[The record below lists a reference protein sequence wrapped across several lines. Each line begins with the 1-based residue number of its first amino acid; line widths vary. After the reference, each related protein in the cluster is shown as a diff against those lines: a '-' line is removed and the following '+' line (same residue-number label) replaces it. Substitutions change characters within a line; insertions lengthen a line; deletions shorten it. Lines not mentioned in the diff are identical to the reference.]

1 MAKVKQI
8 SAWVENRPGTLGAVA
23 DALGAKGV
31 DIRAFLAASL
41 DGKGFVRVVVDRP
54 AVARKVF
61 EAQGWKTT
69 VDELLEVRVPDRPGA
84 LARVAD
90 RLGAAGI
97 NIHYGYLGTAPGA
110 KQGSLFL
117 SVDDPTA
124 AARVLKG
131 GKPRRSR

>member
-1 MAKVKQI
+1 MPKVKQI

-23 DALGAKGV
+23 DALGAKKV

-41 DGKGFVRVVVDRP
+41 EGKGFVRVVVDRP

-69 VDELLEVRVPDRPGA
+69 VDELVEVRIPDRPGA

-90 RLGAAGI
+90 RLGGAGI
-97 NIHYGYLGTAPGA
+97 NIHYGYVGTARSA
-110 KQGSLFL
+110 SQASLFL
-117 SVDDPTA
+117 SVDAPA
-124 AARVLKG
+124 AALRVLRG
-131 GKPRRSR
+131 R

>member
-1 MAKVKQI
+1 MPKVKQI

-23 DALGAKGV
+23 DALGAKKV

-61 EAQGWKTT
+61 ESQGWKTT
-69 VDELLEVRVPDRPGA
+69 VDELVEVRIPDRPGA

-90 RLGAAGI
+90 RLGGAGI
-97 NIHYGYLGTAPGA
+97 NIHYGYVGTARSA
-110 KQGSLFL
+110 REVSLFL

-124 AARVLKG
+124 ALRILRG
-131 GKPRRSR
+131 R

>member
-1 MAKVKQI
+1 MPKVKQI

-23 DALGAKGV
+23 DALGAKKV

-61 EAQGWKTT
+61 ESQGWKTT
-69 VDELLEVRVPDRPGA
+69 VDELVEVLIPDRPGA

-90 RLGAAGI
+90 RLGGAGI
-97 NIHYGYLGTAPGA
+97 NIHYGYVGTAHSA
-110 KQGSLFL
+110 SKVSLYL
-117 SVDDPTA
+117 SVDDPA
-124 AARVLKG
+124 AALRILRG
-131 GKPRRSR
+131 R

>member
-1 MAKVKQI
+1 MPKVKQI

-23 DALGAKGV
+23 DALGAKKV
-31 DIRAFLAASL
+31 DIRAFLAASM

-69 VDELLEVRVPDRPGA
+69 VDELVEVRIPDRPGA

-90 RLGAAGI
+90 KLGAAGV
-97 NIHYGYLGTAPGA
+97 NIHYGYVGTAHSA
-110 KQGSLFL
+110 SQVSLFL
-117 SVDDPTA
+117 AVDDPA
-124 AARVLKG
+124 KALRILK
-131 GKPRRSR
+131 R

>member
-84 LARVAD
+84 LGSVAD
-90 RLGAAGI
+90 RLGGAGI
-97 NIHYGYLGTAPGA
+97 NIHYGYLGTARSA
-110 KQGSLFL
+110 SKASLFL
-117 SVDDPTA
+117 SVDDPA
-124 AARVLKG
+124 AALRILRG
-131 GKPRRSR
+131 R

>member
-1 MAKVKQI
+1 MGKVKQI

-23 DALGAKGV
+23 DALGARKV

-69 VDELLEVRVPDRPGA
+69 VDELLEVVIPDRPGA
-84 LARVAD
+84 LAAVAD
-90 RLGAAGI
+90 QLGSAGI
-97 NIHYGYLGTAPGA
+97 NIHYGYLGTARSA
-110 KQGSLFL
+110 SRASLFL
-117 SVDDPTA
+117 SVDDPA
-124 AARVLKG
+124 SAARVL
-131 GKPRRSR
+131 RRKRRG

>member
-23 DALGAKGV
+23 DALGEKGV

-54 AVARKVF
+54 AAARKVF

-69 VDELLEVRVPDRPGA
+69 VDELLEVRIPDRPGA

-90 RLGAAGI
+90 ALGEAGI
-97 NIHYGYLGTAPGA
+97 NIHYGYLGTARSA
-110 KQGSLFL
+110 SQASLFL
-117 SVDDPTA
+117 AVDDPKA
-124 AARVLKG
+124 AARVLGRKR
-131 GKPRRSR
+131 KR

>member
-1 MAKVKQI
+1 MPKVKQI

-23 DALGAKGV
+23 DALGAKKV

-61 EAQGWKTT
+61 ESQGWKTT
-69 VDELLEVRVPDRPGA
+69 VDELVEVRIPDRPGA

-90 RLGAAGI
+90 RLGGAGI
-97 NIHYGYLGTAPGA
+97 NIHYGYVGTARSA
-110 KQGSLFL
+110 REVSLFL
-117 SVDDPTA
+117 SVDDPA
-124 AARVLKG
+124 AALRILRG
-131 GKPRRSR
+131 R

>member
-23 DALGAKGV
+23 EALGAKKV
-31 DIRAFLAASL
+31 DIRAFLAASM

-61 EAQGWKTT
+61 EKQGWKTT
-69 VDELLEVRVPDRPGA
+69 VDELLEVQIADRPGA

-90 RLGAAGI
+90 QLGAAGI
-97 NIHYGYLGTAPGA
+97 NIHYGYVGTAGRA
-110 KQGSLFL
+110 GHVSLFL
-117 SVDDPTA
+117 AVDDPA
-124 AARVLKG
+124 AAQRAL
-131 GKPRRSR
+131 RASARSKR

>member
-1 MAKVKQI
+1 MPKVKQI

-23 DALGAKGV
+23 DALGAKKV

-69 VDELLEVRVPDRPGA
+69 VDELVEVRVPDRPGA

-90 RLGAAGI
+90 RLGGAGI
-97 NIHYGYLGTAPGA
+97 NIHYGYVGTARSA
-110 KQGSLFL
+110 SQVSLFL
-117 SVDDPTA
+117 SVDAPA
-124 AARVLKG
+124 AALRVLRG
-131 GKPRRSR
+131 R